1 MLERKL
7 EEEQEGPVAGG
18 EDEEADD
25 VLSQDSENYN
35 DDYKIMVQNQKQNAG
50 VEQDVAQ
57 NQEGQEEMAFVDN
70 CTPASPQNDGIDNQ
84 NLKFEAD
91 DLAASIRDS
100 INRDARQEERDEVAS
115 VYSELDQSMR

>member
-70 CTPASPQNDGIDNQ
+70 CTPASPQNDGNDNQ

-115 VYSELDQSMR
+115 DYSELDQSMR

>member
-70 CTPASPQNDGIDNQ
+70 CTPASPQNDGNDNQ

>member
-70 CTPASPQNDGIDNQ
+70 CTPASPQNDGNDIQ